1 MNNLRQLIENLF
13 SDKNI
18 LRMIFSNPYK
28 KDKESIVKVTVKPFE
43 SNEEIKYQF
52 TYHFENRVAHSN
64 LDIANSIDEVVALI
78 TNIFKQVLI
87 NTSEKEYHI
96 LSNKSGKISI
106 VERANQ
112 VAHKELKYSHNREK
126 QYIIKD
132 NTVVPFLVELGV
144 MNLQGKVLNDKYDK
158 FKQIN
163 RFIEFVQDI
172 VEEFDTTKT
181 INIIDFGC
189 GKSYLTFA
197 IHYYLT
203 EVLNYKVNIIGLDL
217 KKDVINKCNQIVSKY
232 RMKGIKFQV
241 GDIKDYK
248 ESEVDMVV
256 TLHACDT
263 ATDYALYN
271 AIKWG
276 AKVILSVPCCQHEL
290 NKQIKTDNL
299 KALTDYGIVKER
311 MSALITDVTRAKL
324 LELNGYK
331 TQLLEFIDMEH
342 TPKNILIRAVKR
354 DKNINYKKQ
363 KEELDNLKKEFN
375 YTITLDRLLNEK
387 ENLDK

>member
-1 MNNLRQLIENLF
+1 MNNLRLLMESLF
-13 SDKNI
+13 SETKI
-18 LRMIFSNPYK
+18 LRLIFSNPYK
-28 KDKESIVKVTVKPFE
+28 KEKDGLVKVTVAPFE
-43 SNEEIKYQF
+43 SNDEIKYQF
-52 TYHFENRVAHSN
+52 TYHFESRVAHSN
-64 LDIANSIDEVVALI
+64 LVVGDSIDEAIALI
-78 TNIFKQVLI
+78 TNIFRQVLI
-87 NTSEKEYHI
+87 NTDKKEYHI

-106 VERANQ
+106 IERNMQ
-112 VAHKELKYSHNREK
+112 VAHKEMKFSHNREK

-132 NTVVPFLVELGV
+132 NKVVPFLVELGV

-163 RFIEFVQDI
+163 RFVEFVQDI
-172 VEEFDTTKT
+172 VSEFDTNKT
-181 INIIDFGC
+181 IDIIDFGC

-203 EVLNYKVNIIGLDL
+203 EILDYKVNIVGLDL

-232 RMKGIKFQV
+232 RMKGIRFQV

-248 ESEVDMVV
+248 DSQVDMVV

-271 AIKWG
+271 AIRWN

-290 NKQIKTDNL
+290 NNQIRTDNL

-311 MSALITDVTRAKL
+311 ISALITDVTRAKL
-324 LELNGYK
+324 LEINGYK

-354 DKNINYKKQ
+354 NKNINYKKSR
-363 KEELDNLKKEFN
+363 EELSNLKKEFN
-375 YTITLDRLLNEK
+375 YNLTLDKLLNEK
-387 ENLDK
+387 DA

>member
-1 MNNLRQLIENLF
+1 MNNLRQLIERLF
-13 SDKNI
+13 NESKV
-18 LRMIFSNPYK
+18 LRLIFSNPYK
-28 KDKESIVKVTVKPFE
+28 KEKDPLVKVTVAPFE

-52 TYHFENRVAHSN
+52 TYHFDNRVGHSN
-64 LDIANSIDEVVALI
+64 LNNKDSIDEVIALI
-78 TNIFKQVLI
+78 TNIFRQVLV
-87 NTSEKEYHI
+87 NTSDKEYHI
-96 LSNKSGKISI
+96 LSNKNGKIAI
-106 VERANQ
+106 RERSVTPIN
-112 VAHKELKYSHNREK
+112 KDIKLSHNREK

-144 MNLQGKVLNDKYDK
+144 MNLQGKVLNEKYDK

-163 RFIEFVQDI
+163 RFVEFVQDI
-172 VEEFDTTKT
+172 VEEFDPKETV
-181 INIIDFGC
+181 NIIDFGC

-203 EVLNYKVNIIGLDL
+203 EVLDYKVNIIGLDL

-232 RMKGIKFQV
+232 RMKGIRFQV
-241 GDIKDYK
+241 GDIKDFK
-248 ESEVDMVV
+248 QTKVDMVV

-271 AIKWG
+271 AIEWG

-290 NKQIKTDNL
+290 NYQIKTDKL

-311 MSALITDVTRAKL
+311 ISALMTDVTRAKL

-363 KEELDNLKKEFN
+363 KEMLDNLKEEFN
-375 YTITLDRLLNEK
+375 YTITLDKLLNEK
-387 ENLDK
+387 GTE

>member
-1 MNNLRQLIENLF
+1 
-13 SDKNI
+13 
-18 LRMIFSNPYK
+18 
-28 KDKESIVKVTVKPFE
+28 
-43 SNEEIKYQF
+43 
-52 TYHFENRVAHSN
+52 
-64 LDIANSIDEVVALI
+64 
-78 TNIFKQVLI
+78 
-87 NTSEKEYHI
+87 
-96 LSNKSGKISI
+96 
-106 VERANQ
+106 
-112 VAHKELKYSHNREK
+112 
-126 QYIIKD
+126 
-132 NTVVPFLVELGV
+132 
-144 MNLQGKVLNDKYDK
+144 
-158 FKQIN
+158 
-163 RFIEFVQDI
+163 
-172 VEEFDTTKT
+172 
-181 INIIDFGC
+181 
-189 GKSYLTFA
+189 
-197 IHYYLT
+197 
-203 EVLNYKVNIIGLDL
+203 
-217 KKDVINKCNQIVSKY
+217 
-232 RMKGIKFQV
+232 MKGIKFQV

>member
-13 SDKNI
+13 HEKNI
-18 LRMIFSNPYK
+18 LRLIFSNPYK
-28 KDKESIVKVTVKPFE
+28 KDKDAIIKVVVKPFE
-43 SNEEIKYQF
+43 SSDEVKYQF
-52 TYHFENRVAHSN
+52 TYQFENRVAHSN
-64 LDIANSIDEVVALI
+64 LDIADSVDEVVALV

-87 NTSEKEYHI
+87 NTSDKEYHI
-96 LSNKSGKISI
+96 LSNKTGKINI
-106 VERANQ
+106 IERENQ
-112 VAHKELKYSHNREK
+112 VAHKEMKFSHNREK

-163 RFIEFVQDI
+163 RFIEFVRDI
-172 VEEFDTTKT
+172 VEELDPNKT

-203 EVLNYKVNIIGLDL
+203 EILNYKVNIVGLDL

-232 RMKGIKFQV
+232 RMKGIRFQV

-256 TLHACDT
+256 TLHACDK

-271 AIKWG
+271 AITWG

-290 NKQIKTDNL
+290 NYQIKTNTL

-311 MSALITDVTRAKL
+311 ISALMTDVTRAKL

-354 DKNINYKKQ
+354 NKNINYKKQ
-363 KEELDNLKKEFN
+363 KEELENLKKEFN
-375 YTITLDRLLNEK
+375 YKITLDKLLNEK
-387 ENLDK
+387 ENH

>member
-13 SDKNI
+13 NEKNI

-28 KDKESIVKVTVKPFE
+28 KDKESIGKVTVKPYE
-43 SNEEIKYQF
+43 SSYDVKYQF
-52 TYHFENRVAHSN
+52 TYQFENRVAHSN
-64 LDIANSIDEVVALI
+64 LDLDDSIDETVALI

-87 NTSEKEYHI
+87 NTNDKEYHI
-96 LSNKSGKISI
+96 LSNKSKKINI
-106 VERANQ
+106 IERANQ
-112 VAHKELKYSHNREK
+112 VAHKEMKLSHNREK

-132 NTVVPFLVELGV
+132 NKVVPFLVELGV

-172 VEEFDTTKT
+172 VEEFDPKKT

-203 EVLNYKVNIIGLDL
+203 EILNYKVNIVGLDL

-232 RMKGIKFQV
+232 RMKGIRFQV

-248 ESEVDMVV
+248 ETEVDMVV

-271 AIKWG
+271 AIKWD
-276 AKVILSVPCCQHEL
+276 ARVILSVPCCQHEL

-311 MSALITDVTRAKL
+311 ISALMTDVTRAKL

-354 DKNINYKKQ
+354 NKNINYKKQ

-375 YTITLDRLLNEK
+375 YTITLDKLLNEK
-387 ENLDK
+387 ENIG

>member
-13 SDKNI
+13 NEKNI

-28 KDKESIVKVTVKPFE
+28 KDKESIVKVTVKPVE

-52 TYHFENRVAHSN
+52 TYSFENRVAHSN
-64 LDIANSIDEVVALI
+64 LDVDNSIDEVVALI

-87 NTSEKEYHI
+87 NTSDKEYHI
-96 LSNKSGKISI
+96 LSNKSGKINI
-106 VERANQ
+106 IERANQ
-112 VAHKELKYSHNREK
+112 VAHKEVKLTHNREK

-132 NTVVPFLVELGV
+132 NKVVPFLVELGV

-172 VEEFDTTKT
+172 VEELDKTKT

-203 EVLNYKVNIIGLDL
+203 EILNYKVNIIGLDL

-232 RMKGIKFQV
+232 RMKGIRFQV

-248 ESEVDMVV
+248 ESAVDMVV

-290 NKQIKTDNL
+290 NKQIKTESL
-299 KALTDYGIVKER
+299 KALTDYVIVKER
-311 MSALITDVTRAKL
+311 ISALMTDVTRAKL

-375 YTITLDRLLNEK
+375 YTLTLDKLLNEK
-387 ENLDK
+387 EH

>member
-13 SDKNI
+13 DKRNI

-28 KDKESIVKVTVKPFE
+28 KEKDSIIKVTVKPYD
-43 SNEEIKYQF
+43 SNDEIKYQF
-52 TYHFENRVAHSN
+52 TYQFDNRVAHSN
-64 LDIANSIDEVVALI
+64 LDFEDSINEVVALI
-78 TNIFKQVLI
+78 TNIFKQVLV
-87 NTSEKEYHI
+87 NTSDKEYHV

-106 VERANQ
+106 IERANQ
-112 VAHKELKYSHNREK
+112 VAHKEMKLTHNREK

-144 MNLQGKVLNDKYDK
+144 MNLQGKVLNEKYDK

-163 RFIEFVQDI
+163 RFVEFVQDI
-172 VEEFDTTKT
+172 VEEFDAKKT

-232 RMKGIKFQV
+232 HMKGIRFQV

-248 ESEVDMVV
+248 ETEVDMVV

-290 NKQIKTDNL
+290 NNQIKTNTL
-299 KALTDYGIVKER
+299 NALTDYGIVKER
-311 MSALITDVTRAKL
+311 ISALMTDVTRAKL
-324 LELNGYK
+324 LELSGYK

-354 DKNINYKKQ
+354 NKNINYKKQ

-375 YTITLDRLLNEK
+375 YCITLDKLLNEK
-387 ENLDK
+387 E

>member
-1 MNNLRQLIENLF
+1 MNNLRLLIENLF
-13 SDKNI
+13 NDSKI
-18 LRMIFSNPYK
+18 LRLIFSNPYK
-28 KDKESIVKVTVKPFE
+28 KEKDGLVKATVAPFE
-43 SNEEIKYQF
+43 SNEEVKYQF
-52 TYHFENRVAHSN
+52 TYQFDARVAHSN
-64 LDIANSIDEVVALI
+64 LSVGDSVDEVIALI
-78 TNIFKQVLI
+78 TNMFKQVLI

-96 LSNKSGKISI
+96 LSNKSGKINI
-106 VERANQ
+106 IERNMR
-112 VAHKELKYSHNREK
+112 VAHKEMKLTHNREK

-132 NTVVPFLVELGV
+132 NKVVPFLVELGV
-144 MNLQGKVLNDKYDK
+144 MNLQGKVLNEKYDK

-163 RFIEFVQDI
+163 RFVEFVQDI
-172 VEEFDTTKT
+172 VSEFDAKKT

-203 EVLNYKVNIIGLDL
+203 EILDYKVNIVGLDL

-232 RMKGIKFQV
+232 RMKGIRFQV

-290 NKQIKTDNL
+290 NNQIKTNNL
-299 KALTDYGIVKER
+299 NALTDYGIVKER
-311 MSALITDVTRAKL
+311 ISALITDVTRAKL
-324 LELNGYK
+324 LEINGYK

-354 DKNINYKKQ
+354 NKNINYKKS
-363 KEELDNLKKEFN
+363 KDELENLKKEFN
-375 YTITLDRLLNEK
+375 YNLTLDRLLNEK
-387 ENLDK
+387 DA

>member
-1 MNNLRQLIENLF
+1 MNNLRLLVEKLF
-13 SDKNI
+13 LDSKVMR
-18 LRMIFSNPYK
+18 LIFSNPYK
-28 KDKESIVKVTVKPFE
+28 KEKDGLIKVTVSPFE
-43 SNEEIKYQF
+43 SNDEIKYQF

-64 LDIANSIDEVVALI
+64 LNVNDSMDEVVALI
-78 TNIFKQVLI
+78 TNIFKQVLV
-87 NTSEKEYHI
+87 NTDEKEYHI
-96 LSNKSGKISI
+96 LSNKSGKINI
-106 VERANQ
+106 VERNMTT
-112 VAHKELKYSHNREK
+112 AHKEMKLTHNREK

-144 MNLQGKVLNDKYDK
+144 MNLQGKVLNEKYDK

-172 VEEFDTTKT
+172 ISEFDKNKT

-203 EVLNYKVNIIGLDL
+203 EVLNYKVNIVGLDL

-232 RMKGIKFQV
+232 RMKGIRFQV

-248 ESEVDMVV
+248 ETKVDMVV
-256 TLHACDT
+256 TLHACDI

-271 AIKWG
+271 AIKWD

-290 NKQIKTDNL
+290 NNQIKTDTL
-299 KALTDYGIVKER
+299 SALTEYGIVKER
-311 MSALITDVTRAKL
+311 ISALMTDVTRAKL

-354 DKNINYKKQ
+354 NKNINYKKQ
-363 KEELDNLKKEFN
+363 KEQLDNLKKEFN
-375 YTITLDRLLNEK
+375 YEITLDKLLNEK
-387 ENLDK
+387 KD

>member
-1 MNNLRQLIENLF
+1 MNNLKQLIENLF
-13 SDKNI
+13 NDKI
-18 LRMIFSNPYK
+18 VLRLIFSNPYK
-28 KDKESIVKVTVKPFE
+28 KDKDSISKVVVKPFE
-43 SNEEIKYQF
+43 SNDEKKYQF
-52 TYHFENRVAHSN
+52 TYQFENKVAHSN
-64 LDIANSIDEVVALI
+64 LDKDDSVDEVVALI

-87 NTSEKEYHI
+87 NTSDKEYHV

-106 VERANQ
+106 IERANQ
-112 VAHKELKYSHNREK
+112 VAHKEMKLSHNREK

-132 NTVVPFLVELGV
+132 NKVVPFLVELGV

-172 VEEFDTTKT
+172 VEEFDASKT

-203 EVLNYKVNIIGLDL
+203 EILNYKVNIVGLDL

-232 RMKGIKFQV
+232 KMKGIKFQV

-248 ESEVDMVV
+248 ESQVDMVV
-256 TLHACDT
+256 TLHACNT

-271 AIKWG
+271 AVKWD
-276 AKVILSVPCCQHEL
+276 AKVILSVPCCQHEV
-290 NKQIKTDNL
+290 NEQIKTDNL

-311 MSALITDVTRAKL
+311 ISALITDVTRAKL

-354 DKNINYKKQ
+354 NKNINYKKQ
-363 KEELDNLKKEFN
+363 KEELDNLKNEFN
-375 YTITLDRLLNEK
+375 YTITLDELLNEK
-387 ENLDK
+387 GI

>member
-1 MNNLRQLIENLF
+1 MNNLRILMESLF
-13 SDKNI
+13 SEAKI
-18 LRMIFSNPYK
+18 IRMIFSNQY
-28 KDKESIVKVTVKPFE
+28 VKNKNSFTRVVVEPFD
-43 SNEEIKYQF
+43 SNDEIKYQF
-52 TYHFENRVAHSN
+52 TYYFENRVAHSN
-64 LDIANSIDEVVALI
+64 LVTNDAIDESIALI
-78 TNIFKQVLI
+78 SNIFKQVLV
-87 NTSEKEYHI
+87 NTREKEYHI
-96 LSNKSGKISI
+96 LSNKAGKISI
-106 VERANQ
+106 IERDLQ
-112 VAHKELKYSHNREK
+112 VAHKEMKLMHNREK

-132 NTVVPFLVELGV
+132 NTIVPFLVELGV
-144 MNLQGKVLNDKYDK
+144 MNVNGKVLNDKYDK

-163 RFIEFVQDI
+163 RFVEFVQDI
-172 VEEFDTTKT
+172 IDEFDQNQT

-203 EVLNYKVNIIGLDL
+203 ELLNYKVNIVGLDL
-217 KKDVINKCNQIVSKY
+217 KKDVISKCNQIVNKH
-232 RMKGIKFQV
+232 RLKGIRFQV

-248 ESEVDMVV
+248 ESKVDMVV

-263 ATDYALYN
+263 ATDYALFN
-271 AIKWG
+271 AIKWN

-299 KALTDYGIVKER
+299 QALTDYGIVKER
-311 MSALITDVTRAKL
+311 ISALITDVTRAKL

-354 DKNINYKKQ
+354 GKNINYKKQ

-387 ENLDK
+387 DA

>member
-1 MNNLRQLIENLF
+1 MNNLRQLIERVFND
-13 SDKNI
+13 SRV
-18 LRMIFSNPYK
+18 LRLIFSNPYK
-28 KDKESIVKVTVKPFE
+28 KDKDPLIKVTVSPFD
-43 SNEEIKYQF
+43 SNDEIKYQF

-64 LDIANSIDEVVALI
+64 LNSKDSIDETIALI
-78 TNIFKQVLI
+78 TNIFRQVLV

-96 LSNKSGKISI
+96 LSNKNGKMAIRERSISPI
-106 VERANQ
+106 N
-112 VAHKELKYSHNREK
+112 KDMKLTHNREK

-132 NTVVPFLVELGV
+132 NNVVPFLVELGV
-144 MNLQGKVLNDKYDK
+144 MNMHGKVLNEKYDK

-163 RFIEFVQDI
+163 RFVEFVQDI
-172 VEEFDTTKT
+172 VDEFDTNKT

-203 EVLNYKVNIIGLDL
+203 EVLNYKVNIVGLDL

-232 RMKGIKFQV
+232 HMKGIRFQV

-248 ESEVDMVV
+248 QTSVDMVV

-271 AIKWG
+271 AIKWN

-290 NKQIKTDNL
+290 NYQIKTDNL

-311 MSALITDVTRAKL
+311 ISALMTDVTRAKL

-363 KEELDNLKKEFN
+363 KELLDNLKKEFN
-375 YTITLDRLLNEK
+375 YTITLDKLLNEG
-387 ENLDK
+387 

>member
-13 SDKNI
+13 EDGKV
-18 LRMIFSNPYK
+18 LRLIFSNPYK
-28 KDKESIVKVTVKPFE
+28 KEKDPLVKVIVKPFE
-43 SNEEIKYQF
+43 NNDELKYQF
-52 TYHFENRVAHSN
+52 TYQFDNRVAHSN
-64 LDIANSIDEVVALI
+64 LNVGDSVDEVVALI

-87 NTSEKEYHI
+87 NTDEKEYHV
-96 LSNKSGKISI
+96 LSNKKGKINI
-106 VERANQ
+106 IERSVQ
-112 VAHKELKYSHNREK
+112 VAHKELKFSHNREK

-132 NTVVPFLVELGV
+132 NKVVPFLVELGV
-144 MNLQGKVLNDKYDK
+144 MNLQGKVLNEKYDK

-163 RFIEFVQDI
+163 RFVEFVQDI
-172 VEEFDTTKT
+172 VDEFEPGKT

-203 EVLNYKVNIIGLDL
+203 EILNHKVNIVGLDL
-217 KKDVINKCNQIVSKY
+217 KKDVINTCNRIVSKY
-232 RMKGIKFQV
+232 NMKGIRFQV

-248 ESEVDMVV
+248 QTNVDMVV

-271 AIKWG
+271 AIQWG

-290 NKQIKTDNL
+290 NNQIKTDNL

-311 MSALITDVTRAKL
+311 ISALITDVTRAKL

-375 YTITLDRLLNEK
+375 YLLTLDKLLNK
-387 ENLDK
+387 

>member
-13 SDKNI
+13 NEKNI

-28 KDKESIVKVTVKPFE
+28 KDKESIGKVTVKPYE
-43 SNEEIKYQF
+43 SSDDVKYQF
-52 TYHFENRVAHSN
+52 TYQFENRVAHSN
-64 LDIANSIDEVVALI
+64 LDLDDSIDETVALI

-87 NTSEKEYHI
+87 NTNDKEYHI
-96 LSNKSGKISI
+96 LSNKSKKINI
-106 VERANQ
+106 IERANQ
-112 VAHKELKYSHNREK
+112 VAHKEMKLSHNREK

-132 NTVVPFLVELGV
+132 NKVVPFLVELGV

-172 VEEFDTTKT
+172 VEEFDSKKT

-189 GKSYLTFA
+189 GKSYLTFD
-197 IHYYLT
+197 IIYYLT
-203 EVLNYKVNIIGLDL
+203 EILNYKVNIVGLDL

-232 RMKGIKFQV
+232 RMKGIRFQV

-248 ESEVDMVV
+248 ETEVDMVV

-271 AIKWG
+271 AIKWD
-276 AKVILSVPCCQHEL
+276 ARVILSVPCCQHEL

-311 MSALITDVTRAKL
+311 ISALMTDVTRAKL

-354 DKNINYKKQ
+354 NKNINYKKQ

-375 YTITLDRLLNEK
+375 YTITLDKLLNEK
-387 ENLDK
+387 ENIG

>member
-13 SDKNI
+13 KEKDV
-18 LRMIFSNPYK
+18 LRLIFSNPYK
-28 KDKESIVKVTVKPFE
+28 KEKEAISKVTVKPFE
-43 SNEEIKYQF
+43 SSDEVKYQF
-52 TYHFENRVAHSN
+52 TYSFENRVAHSN
-64 LDIANSIDEVVALI
+64 LDVDNSIDEVVALI

-96 LSNKSGKISI
+96 LSNKSGKINI
-106 VERANQ
+106 IERANQ
-112 VAHKELKYSHNREK
+112 VAHKEVKLTHNREK

-132 NTVVPFLVELGV
+132 NKVVPFLVELGV

-172 VEEFDTTKT
+172 VEELDSSKT

-203 EVLNYKVNIIGLDL
+203 EILNYKVNIIGLDL

-232 RMKGIKFQV
+232 RMKGIRFQV

-248 ESEVDMVV
+248 ESAVDMVV

-290 NKQIKTDNL
+290 NKQIKTESL

-311 MSALITDVTRAKL
+311 ISALMTDVTRAKL

-354 DKNINYKKQ
+354 NKNINYKKQ

-375 YTITLDRLLNEK
+375 YTITLDKLLNEK
-387 ENLDK
+387 EH

>member
-13 SDKNI
+13 NEKNI

-28 KDKESIVKVTVKPFE
+28 KDKESIGKVTVKPYE
-43 SNEEIKYQF
+43 SSDDVKYQF
-52 TYHFENRVAHSN
+52 TYQFENRVAHSN
-64 LDIANSIDEVVALI
+64 LDLDDSIDETVALI

-87 NTSEKEYHI
+87 NTNDKEYHI
-96 LSNKSGKISI
+96 LSNKSKKINI
-106 VERANQ
+106 IERANQ
-112 VAHKELKYSHNREK
+112 VAHKEMKLSHNREK

-132 NTVVPFLVELGV
+132 NKVVPFLVELGV

-158 FKQIN
+158 FRQIN
-163 RFIEFVQDI
+163 RFVEFVQDI
-172 VEEFDTTKT
+172 VSEFDENKT

-203 EVLNYKVNIIGLDL
+203 EILNYKVNIVGLDL

-232 RMKGIKFQV
+232 RMKGIRFQV

-248 ESEVDMVV
+248 ETEVDMVV

-271 AIKWG
+271 AIKWD
-276 AKVILSVPCCQHEL
+276 ARVILSVPCCQHEL

-311 MSALITDVTRAKL
+311 ISALMTDVTRAKL

-354 DKNINYKKQ
+354 NKNINYKKQ

-375 YTITLDRLLNEK
+375 YTITLDKLLNEK
-387 ENLDK
+387 ENIG

>member
-1 MNNLRQLIENLF
+1 MNNLRLLIENLF
-13 SDKNI
+13 KKDTI
-18 LRMIFSNPYK
+18 LRMIFSDTYK
-28 KDKESIVKVTVKPFE
+28 KDKEGFVKVTAKPFE
-43 SNEEIKYQF
+43 AGEEIKFQF

-64 LDIANSIDEVVALI
+64 LSIEDSINEVVALV
-78 TNIFKQVLI
+78 NGMFKQLLI
-87 NTSEKEYHI
+87 NSKEKEYHI

-106 VERANQ
+106 IERTNQ
-112 VAHKELKYSHNREK
+112 VAHKEVKLSHNREK

-172 VEEFDTTKT
+172 VEELDPSKT

-203 EVLNYKVNIIGLDL
+203 EVLNYKVNIVGLDL
-217 KKDVINKCNQIVSKY
+217 KKDVIAKCNQIVSKH

-241 GDIKDYK
+241 GNIKDYK
-248 ESEVDMVV
+248 ETEVDMVV

-290 NKQIKTDNL
+290 NYQIKTEKL

-311 MSALITDVTRAKL
+311 ISALMTDVTRAKL
-324 LELNGYK
+324 LELSGYK
-331 TQLLEFIDMEH
+331 TQLLEFID
-342 TPKNILIRAVKR
+342 KSS
-354 DKNINYKKQ
+354 
-363 KEELDNLKKEFN
+363 
-375 YTITLDRLLNEK
+375 
-387 ENLDK
+387 

>member
-1 MNNLRQLIENLF
+1 MNNLRLLVEKLF
-13 SDKNI
+13 LESKVMR
-18 LRMIFSNPYK
+18 LIFSNPYK
-28 KDKESIVKVTVKPFE
+28 KEKDGLIKVTVGPFE
-43 SNEEIKYQF
+43 SNDEIKYQF

-64 LDIANSIDEVVALI
+64 LNVNDSMDEVIALI
-78 TNIFKQVLI
+78 TNIFKQVLV
-87 NTSEKEYHI
+87 NTDEKEYHI
-96 LSNKSGKISI
+96 LSNKSGKINI
-106 VERANQ
+106 VERNMAT
-112 VAHKELKYSHNREK
+112 AHKEMKLTHNREK

-144 MNLQGKVLNDKYDK
+144 MNLQGKVLNEKYDK

-172 VEEFDTTKT
+172 ISEFDQNKT

-203 EVLNYKVNIIGLDL
+203 EVLNYKVNIVGLDL

-232 RMKGIKFQV
+232 RMKGIRFQV

-248 ESEVDMVV
+248 ETKVDMVV
-256 TLHACDT
+256 TLHACDV

-271 AIKWG
+271 AIKWD

-290 NKQIKTDNL
+290 NNQIKTDNL
-299 KALTDYGIVKER
+299 SALTEYGIVKER
-311 MSALITDVTRAKL
+311 ISALMTDVTRAKL

-354 DKNINYKKQ
+354 NKNINYKKQ
-363 KEELDNLKKEFN
+363 KEQLDNLKKEFN
-375 YTITLDRLLNEK
+375 YEITLDKLLNEK
-387 ENLDK
+387 KD

>member
-13 SDKNI
+13 NEKNI

-28 KDKESIVKVTVKPFE
+28 KDKESIGKVTVKPYE
-43 SNEEIKYQF
+43 SSDDVKYQF
-52 TYHFENRVAHSN
+52 TYQFENRVAHSN
-64 LDIANSIDEVVALI
+64 LDLDDSIDETVALI

-87 NTSEKEYHI
+87 NTNDKEYHI
-96 LSNKSGKISI
+96 LSNKSKKINI
-106 VERANQ
+106 IERANQ
-112 VAHKELKYSHNREK
+112 VAHKEMKLSHNREK

-132 NTVVPFLVELGV
+132 NKVVPFLVELGV

-172 VEEFDTTKT
+172 VEEFDSKKT

-203 EVLNYKVNIIGLDL
+203 EILNYKVNIVGLDL

-232 RMKGIKFQV
+232 RMKGIRFQV

-248 ESEVDMVV
+248 ETEVDMVV

-271 AIKWG
+271 AIKWD
-276 AKVILSVPCCQHEL
+276 ARVILSVPCCQHEL

-311 MSALITDVTRAKL
+311 ISALMTDVTRAKL

-354 DKNINYKKQ
+354 NKNINYKKQ

-375 YTITLDRLLNEK
+375 YTITLDKLLNEK
-387 ENLDK
+387 ENIG

>member
-1 MNNLRQLIENLF
+1 MNNLKILIENLF
-13 SDKNI
+13 LESKVMR
-18 LRMIFSNPYK
+18 LIFSNPYK
-28 KDKESIVKVTVKPFE
+28 KEKEGLIKVTVGPFE
-43 SNEEIKYQF
+43 SNDEIKYQF

-64 LDIANSIDEVVALI
+64 LNVTDSIDEVVALI

-87 NTSEKEYHI
+87 NTDEKEYHI
-96 LSNKSGKISI
+96 LSNKSGKINI
-106 VERANQ
+106 VERSIAT
-112 VAHKELKYSHNREK
+112 AHKEMKLTHNREK

-144 MNLQGKVLNDKYDK
+144 MNLQGKVLNEKYDK

-172 VEEFDTTKT
+172 VSEFDKHKT

-203 EVLNYKVNIIGLDL
+203 EVLDYKVNIVGLDL

-232 RMKGIKFQV
+232 RMKGIRFQI

-248 ESEVDMVV
+248 ETNVDMVV

-271 AIKWG
+271 AIKWD

-290 NKQIKTDNL
+290 NKQIKTESL
-299 KALTDYGIVKER
+299 SALTEYGIVKER
-311 MSALITDVTRAKL
+311 ISALMTDVTRAKL

-342 TPKNILIRAVKR
+342 TPKNILIRAIKR

-363 KEELDNLKKEFN
+363 KEQLDNLKKEFN
-375 YTITLDRLLNEK
+375 YSITLDRLLNEK
-387 ENLDK
+387 A

>member
-13 SDKNI
+13 DKRNI

-28 KDKESIVKVTVKPFE
+28 KEKDAIIKVTVKPYDA
-43 SNEEIKYQF
+43 NDEIKYQF
-52 TYHFENRVAHSN
+52 TYQFENRVAHSN
-64 LDIANSIDEVVALI
+64 LDLDDSINEVVALI
-78 TNIFKQVLI
+78 TNIFKQVLV
-87 NTSEKEYHI
+87 NTNEKEYHI

-106 VERANQ
+106 IERANQ
-112 VAHKELKYSHNREK
+112 VAHKEMKLTHNREK

-144 MNLQGKVLNDKYDK
+144 MNLQGKVLNEKYDK

-163 RFIEFVQDI
+163 RFIEFVQDV
-172 VEEFDTTKT
+172 VEEFDTKKT

-232 RMKGIKFQV
+232 HMKGIRFQV
-241 GDIKDYK
+241 GNIKDYK
-248 ESEVDMVV
+248 ETEVDMVV

-290 NKQIKTDNL
+290 NYQIKTNTL
-299 KALTDYGIVKER
+299 SALTDYGIVKER
-311 MSALITDVTRAKL
+311 ISALMTDVTRAKL
-324 LELNGYK
+324 LELSGYK

-354 DKNINYKKQ
+354 NKNINYKKQ

-375 YTITLDRLLNEK
+375 YCITLDKLLNEK
-387 ENLDK
+387 E

>member
-13 SDKNI
+13 EDGKV
-18 LRMIFSNPYK
+18 LRLIFSNPYK
-28 KDKESIVKVTVKPFE
+28 KEKDPLVKVIVKPFE
-43 SNEEIKYQF
+43 NNDELKYQF
-52 TYHFENRVAHSN
+52 TYQFDNRVAHSN
-64 LDIANSIDEVVALI
+64 LNVGDSVDEVVALI

-87 NTSEKEYHI
+87 NTDEKEYHV
-96 LSNKSGKISI
+96 LSNKKGKINI
-106 VERANQ
+106 IERSVQ
-112 VAHKELKYSHNREK
+112 VAHKELKFSHNREK

-132 NTVVPFLVELGV
+132 NKVVPFLVELGV
-144 MNLQGKVLNDKYDK
+144 MNLQGKVLNEKYDK

-163 RFIEFVQDI
+163 RFVEFVQDI
-172 VEEFDTTKT
+172 VDEFEPGKT

-203 EVLNYKVNIIGLDL
+203 EILNHKVNIVGLDL
-217 KKDVINKCNQIVSKY
+217 KKDVINTCNRIVSKY
-232 RMKGIKFQV
+232 NMKGIRFQV

-248 ESEVDMVV
+248 QTNVDMVV

-271 AIKWG
+271 AIQWG

-290 NKQIKTDNL
+290 NNQIKTDNL

-311 MSALITDVTRAKL
+311 ISALITDVTRAKL
-324 LELNGYK
+324 LELKGYK

-375 YTITLDRLLNEK
+375 YLLTLDKLLNK
-387 ENLDK
+387 

>member
-1 MNNLRQLIENLF
+1 MNNLRELMENLF
-13 SDKNI
+13 QEI
-18 LRMIFSNPYK
+18 GVLRLIFSNPYK
-28 KDKESIVKVTVKPFE
+28 KDKEAINKVTVTPFE
-43 SNEEIKYQF
+43 NNEEVKYQF
-52 TYHFENRVAHSN
+52 AYQFDNRIVHSN
-64 LDIANSIDEVVALI
+64 LSIHDSIDEANALI
-78 TNIFKQVLI
+78 TNVFKQVLI
-87 NTSEKEYHI
+87 NTKEKEYHI
-96 LSNKSGKISI
+96 LSNKNGKISI
-106 VERANQ
+106 IERKTTI
-112 VAHKELKYSHNREK
+112 AHKELSLSHNREK

-163 RFIEFVQDI
+163 RFIEFVRDI
-172 VEEFDTTKT
+172 VDEFDSSKT

-203 EVLNYKVNIIGLDL
+203 EVMNYKVNIVGLDL
-217 KKDVINKCNQIVSKY
+217 KKDVIDTCNKIVGKY
-232 RMKGIKFQV
+232 HMKGIRFQV
-241 GDIKDYK
+241 GDIKDYEQSK
-248 ESEVDMVV
+248 VDMVV

-271 AIKWG
+271 AIKWN

-299 KALTDYGIVKER
+299 KALTEYGIVKER
-311 MSALITDVTRAKL
+311 ISALMTDVTRAKL

-342 TPKNILIRAVKR
+342 TPKNILIRAIKR
-354 DKNINYKKQ
+354 DKNINYKKEKQ
-363 KEELDNLKKEFN
+363 LLDNLKKEFN
-375 YTITLDRLLNEK
+375 YTITLDRLLNE
-387 ENLDK
+387 E